1 MIVLDLAQVQKI
13 DLTTLLDRVMPKYRA
28 TFQNRGSH
36 YKLCAYLSDL
46 FEDKVIVEVGT
57 MYGASALAFAANRKN
72 KIITMDCTDRRK
84 AEQFSN
90 WEGFSIEFQCCD
102 INKAERHTDIL
113 NRLKSASVIFL
124 DITHNGRDESRFYQ
138 LLNRIG
144 YNGLLLLDDIHLQTY
159 GDMESFWASIDKPKF
174 DLTKVGH
181 TSGSGLVDFSDQ
193 LQVIESSI

>member
-1 MIVLDLAQVQKI
+1 MIVIDLAQVQKV
-13 DLTTLLDRVMPKYRA
+13 DLSALLDRVMPKYQT

-36 YKLCAYLSDL
+36 YKLCAYLSSL
-46 FEDKVIVEVGT
+46 FEGKLIVEVGT

-72 KIITMDCTDRRK
+72 RVITMDCTDRRK

-102 INKAERHTDIL
+102 INKVERHTEVL
-113 NRLKSASVIFL
+113 NTLKSASVIFL

-138 LLNRIG
+138 LLKRIE
-144 YNGLLLLDDIHLQTY
+144 YCGLLLLDDIHLQTY

-181 TSGSGLVDFSDQ
+181 TSGSGLVDFSN
-193 LQVIESSI
+193 QVQVTYGS